1 MFNENKEFNIKIA
14 STGQI
19 ILVPENK
26 GILDVLFENGIDT
39 KVIDNLVTG
48 KKENLS
54 KCFDQDNFSFLEYDL
69 GNLDGIEDHLGDA
82 DILFHFAA
90 DPEVRTGYSKPEDSF
105 EQNIVNT
112 FNLLQK
118 IKQSKIK
125 KIVFASSSSIYGDAK
140 IIPTNEEYGPLNPI
154 SHYGASK
161 LACEAMVSSFCHN
174 YNIEGIIL
182 RLANVIGLR
191 GRHGLIWD
199 LVHKLKINQDELE
212 LLGDGKQTKS
222 FIHISDAIDGIFFSL
237 NNLQDKVEVFNLGS
251 EDSVEIMDVAK
262 IVCKNMGLNEIKIN
276 LTGGVD
282 DGRGWKGDI
291 KIAHLDI
298 TKLKNSGWIPKL
310 SSINAADI
318 TSQEII
324 KEVI

>member
-1 MFNENKEFNIKIA
+1 MVIGITKIDFDTA
-14 STGQI
+14 LITGGAGFI
-19 ILVPENK
+19 GSYIAEKLVEDGVN
-26 GILDVLFENGIDT
+26 T
-39 KVIDNLVTG
+39 RVIDNLVTG

-54 KCFDQDNFSFLEYDL
+54 KCFEQNNFSFLEYDL
-69 GNLDGIEDHLGDA
+69 GNLDGIEEHLTDV
-82 DILFHFAA
+82 DVLFHFAA
-90 DPEVRTGYSKPEDSF
+90 DPEVRTGYNKPEDSF

-118 IKQSKIK
+118 IKQTKIK
-125 KIVFASSSSIYGDAK
+125 KIIFASSSSVYGDAK
-140 IIPTNEEYGPLNPI
+140 IIPTNEEYGPLRPI

-174 YNIEGIIL
+174 YNIEGVII
-182 RLANVIGLR
+182 RPANVIGLR

-199 LVHKLKINQDELE
+199 LVQKLKTNQNELE

-237 NNLQDKVEVFNLGS
+237 NNLQDKVEIFNLGS

-262 IVCKNMGLNEIKIN
+262 IVCKNMKLDEIKIN
-276 LTGGVD
+276 ITGGVD

-298 TKLKNSGWIPKL
+298 TKLKNSGWMPKL
-310 SSINAADI
+310 SSINASDI

>member
-1 MFNENKEFNIKIA
+1 MISITKIDFDTA
-14 STGQI
+14 MITGGAGFI
-19 ILVPENK
+19 GSYIAEKLV
-26 GILDVLFENGIDT
+26 ENGTDT

-69 GNLDGIEDHLGDA
+69 GNLDGIENHLGDV

-125 KIVFASSSSIYGDAK
+125 KIVFASSSSVYGDAK
-140 IIPTNEEYGPLNPI
+140 IIPTNEEYGPLSPI

-174 YNIEGIIL
+174 YNIEGVIL

-222 FIHISDAIDGIFFSL
+222 FIHISDAINGIFSSL

-298 TKLKNSGWIPKL
+298 SKLKNLGWRPKL
-310 SSINAADI
+310 SSLEAADL

-324 KEVI
+324 DEVI

>member
-1 MFNENKEFNIKIA
+1 VVVSITKIDFDTA
-14 STGQI
+14 VITGGAGFI
-19 ILVPENK
+19 GSYIAEKLV
-26 GILDVLFENGIDT
+26 ENGTDT

-125 KIVFASSSSIYGDAK
+125 KIVFASSSSVYGDAK
-140 IIPTNEEYGPLNPI
+140 IIPTNEEYGPLSPI

-174 YNIEGIIL
+174 YNIEGVIL

-222 FIHISDAIDGIFFSL
+222 FIHISDAINGIFSSL

-291 KIAHLDI
+291 RIAHLDI

-324 KEVI
+324 AEVI

>member
-1 MFNENKEFNIKIA
+1 MISITKIDFDTA
-14 STGQI
+14 VITGGAGFI
-19 ILVPENK
+19 GSYIAEKLV
-26 GILDVLFENGIDT
+26 ENGIDT

-125 KIVFASSSSIYGDAK
+125 KIVFASSSSVYGDAK
-140 IIPTNEEYGPLNPI
+140 IIPTNEEYGPLKPI

-161 LACEAMVSSFCHN
+161 IACEAMVSSFCHN
-174 YNIEGIIL
+174 YNIEGVII
-182 RLANVIGLR
+182 RPANVIGLR

-251 EDSVEIMDVAK
+251 EDSVEIIDVAK

-276 LTGGVD
+276 PTGGVD

-318 TSQEII
+318 TSHEII

>member
-1 MFNENKEFNIKIA
+1 MVISITKIDFDTA
-14 STGQI
+14 VITGGAGFI
-19 ILVPENK
+19 GSYIAEKLV
-26 GILDVLFENGIDT
+26 ENGTDT

-125 KIVFASSSSIYGDAK
+125 KIVFASSSSVYGDAK
-140 IIPTNEEYGPLNPI
+140 IIPTNEEYGPLSPI

-174 YNIEGIIL
+174 YNIEGVIL
-182 RLANVIGLR
+182 RPANVIGLR

-212 LLGDGKQTKS
+212 LLGDGKQTRS

-291 KIAHLDI
+291 RIAHLDI

-318 TSQEII
+318 TSHEII

>member
-1 MFNENKEFNIKIA
+1 MISITKIDFDTA
-14 STGQI
+14 MITGGAGFI
-19 ILVPENK
+19 GSYIAEKLV
-26 GILDVLFENGIDT
+26 ENGTDT

-69 GNLDGIEDHLGDA
+69 GNLDGIENHLGDV

-125 KIVFASSSSIYGDAK
+125 KIVFASSSSVYGDAK
-140 IIPTNEEYGPLNPI
+140 IIPTNEEYGPLSPI

-174 YNIEGIIL
+174 YNIEGVIL

-291 KIAHLDI
+291 KITHLDI
-298 TKLKNSGWIPKL
+298 TKLKNLGWIPKL

-318 TSQEII
+318 TSHEII

>member
-1 MFNENKEFNIKIA
+1 VVISITKIDFDTA
-14 STGQI
+14 VITGGAGFI
-19 ILVPENK
+19 GSYIAEKLV
-26 GILDVLFENGIDT
+26 ENGTDT

-125 KIVFASSSSIYGDAK
+125 KIVFASSSSVYGDAK
-140 IIPTNEEYGPLNPI
+140 IIPTNEEYGPLSPI

-174 YNIEGIIL
+174 YNIEGVIL
-182 RLANVIGLR
+182 RPANVIGLR

-291 KIAHLDI
+291 RIAHLDI

-318 TSQEII
+318 TSHEII

>member
-1 MFNENKEFNIKIA
+1 MISITKIDFDTA
-14 STGQI
+14 VITGGAGFI
-19 ILVPENK
+19 GSYIAEKLV
-26 GILDVLFENGIDT
+26 ENGTDT

-125 KIVFASSSSIYGDAK
+125 KIVFASSSSVYGDAK
-140 IIPTNEEYGPLNPI
+140 IIPTNEEYGPLSPI

-174 YNIEGIIL
+174 YNIEGVIL
-182 RLANVIGLR
+182 RPANVIGLR

-262 IVCKNMGLNEIKIN
+262 IVCKNMGLNDIKIN

-310 SSINAADI
+310 SSINAVDI
-318 TSQEII
+318 TSHEII

>member
-1 MFNENKEFNIKIA
+1 MISITKIDFDTA
-14 STGQI
+14 VITGGAGFI
-19 ILVPENK
+19 GSYIAEKLV
-26 GILDVLFENGIDT
+26 ENGTDT

-69 GNLDGIEDHLGDA
+69 GNLDGIENHLGDV

-125 KIVFASSSSIYGDAK
+125 KIVFASSSSVYGDAK
-140 IIPTNEEYGPLNPI
+140 IIPTNEEYGPLSPI

-174 YNIEGIIL
+174 YNIEGVIL
-182 RLANVIGLR
+182 RPANVIGLR

-291 KIAHLDI
+291 RIAHLDI

-324 KEVI
+324 AEVI

>member
-1 MFNENKEFNIKIA
+1 MVISITKIDFDTA
-14 STGQI
+14 MITGGAGFI
-19 ILVPENK
+19 GSYIAEKLV
-26 GILDVLFENGIDT
+26 ENGTDT

-125 KIVFASSSSIYGDAK
+125 KIVFASSSSVYGDAK
-140 IIPTNEEYGPLNPI
+140 IIPTNEEYGPLSPI

-174 YNIEGIIL
+174 YNIEGVIL

-251 EDSVEIMDVAK
+251 EDSIEIMDVAK

-298 TKLKNSGWIPKL
+298 SKLKNLGWRPKL
-310 SSINAADI
+310 SSLEAADV

-324 KEVI
+324 DEVI

>member
-1 MFNENKEFNIKIA
+1 MVSITKIDFDTA
-14 STGQI
+14 VITGGAGFI
-19 ILVPENK
+19 GSYIAEKLV
-26 GILDVLFENGIDT
+26 ENGTDT

-69 GNLDGIEDHLGDA
+69 GNLDGIEDHLSDA

-125 KIVFASSSSIYGDAK
+125 KIVFASSSSVYGDAK
-140 IIPTNEEYGPLNPI
+140 IIPTNEEYGPLCPI

-174 YNIEGIIL
+174 YNIEGVIL

-291 KIAHLDI
+291 RIAHLDI

>member
-1 MFNENKEFNIKIA
+1 VVISITKIDFDTA
-14 STGQI
+14 VITGGAGFI
-19 ILVPENK
+19 GSYIAEKLV
-26 GILDVLFENGIDT
+26 ENGTDT

-69 GNLDGIEDHLGDA
+69 GNLDGIEDHLSNV

-125 KIVFASSSSIYGDAK
+125 KIVFASSSSVYGDAK
-140 IIPTNEEYGPLNPI
+140 IIPTNEEYGPLSPI

-174 YNIEGIIL
+174 YNIEGVIL
-182 RLANVIGLR
+182 RPANVIGLR

-318 TSQEII
+318 TSHEII

>member
-1 MFNENKEFNIKIA
+1 MISITKIDFDA
-14 STGQI
+14 AVITGGAGFI
-19 ILVPENK
+19 GSYIAEKLV
-26 GILDVLFENGIDT
+26 ENGIDT

-125 KIVFASSSSIYGDAK
+125 KIVFASSSSVYGDAK
-140 IIPTNEEYGPLNPI
+140 IIPTNEEYGPLSPI

-174 YNIEGIIL
+174 YNIEGVIL
-182 RLANVIGLR
+182 RPANVIGLR

-291 KIAHLDI
+291 RIAHLDI

-318 TSQEII
+318 TSHEII

>member
-1 MFNENKEFNIKIA
+1 MISITKIDFDTA
-14 STGQI
+14 VITGGAGFI
-19 ILVPENK
+19 GSYIAEKLV
-26 GILDVLFENGIDT
+26 ENGTDT

-69 GNLDGIEDHLGDA
+69 GNLDGIEDHLSNV

-125 KIVFASSSSIYGDAK
+125 KIVFASSSSVYGDAK
-140 IIPTNEEYGPLNPI
+140 IIPTNEEYGPLSPI

-174 YNIEGIIL
+174 YNIEGVIL
-182 RLANVIGLR
+182 RPANVIGLR

-318 TSQEII
+318 TSHEII

>member
-1 MFNENKEFNIKIA
+1 VISITKIDFDTA
-14 STGQI
+14 VITGGAGFI
-19 ILVPENK
+19 GSYIAEKLV
-26 GILDVLFENGIDT
+26 ENGTDT

-125 KIVFASSSSIYGDAK
+125 KIVFASSSSVYGDAK
-140 IIPTNEEYGPLNPI
+140 IIPTNEEYGPLSPI

-174 YNIEGIIL
+174 YNIEGVIL
-182 RLANVIGLR
+182 RPANVIGLR

-318 TSQEII
+318 TSHEII

>member
-1 MFNENKEFNIKIA
+1 MVVSITKIDFDTA
-14 STGQI
+14 AITGGAGFI
-19 ILVPENK
+19 GSYIAEKLV
-26 GILDVLFENGIDT
+26 ENGTDT

-54 KCFDQDNFSFLEYDL
+54 KCFDQANFSFLEYDL

-125 KIVFASSSSIYGDAK
+125 KIVFASSSSVYGDAK
-140 IIPTNEEYGPLNPI
+140 IIPTNEEYGPLSPI

-174 YNIEGIIL
+174 YNIEGVIL
-182 RLANVIGLR
+182 RPANVIGLR

-291 KIAHLDI
+291 RIAHLDI

-318 TSQEII
+318 TSHEII

>member
-1 MFNENKEFNIKIA
+1 VISITKIDFDTA
-14 STGQI
+14 VITGGAGFI
-19 ILVPENK
+19 GSYIAEKLV
-26 GILDVLFENGIDT
+26 ENGTDT

-69 GNLDGIEDHLGDA
+69 GNLDGIEDHLSDA

-125 KIVFASSSSIYGDAK
+125 KIVFTSSSSVYGDAK
-140 IIPTNEEYGPLNPI
+140 IIPTNEEYGPLSPI

-174 YNIEGIIL
+174 YNIEGVIL
-182 RLANVIGLR
+182 RPANVIGLR

-291 KIAHLDI
+291 KIAHLDV

-318 TSQEII
+318 TSHEII

>member
-1 MFNENKEFNIKIA
+1 MISITKIDFDTA
-14 STGQI
+14 VITGGAGFI
-19 ILVPENK
+19 GSYIAEKLV
-26 GILDVLFENGIDT
+26 ENGTDT

-125 KIVFASSSSIYGDAK
+125 KIVFASSSSVYGDAK
-140 IIPTNEEYGPLNPI
+140 IIPTNEEYGPLSPI

-174 YNIEGIIL
+174 YNIEGVIL
-182 RLANVIGLR
+182 RPANVIGLR

-222 FIHISDAIDGIFFSL
+222 FIHISDAIDGIFNSL

-310 SSINAADI
+310 SSINAVDI
-318 TSQEII
+318 TSHEII

>member
-1 MFNENKEFNIKIA
+1 VISITKIDFDTA
-14 STGQI
+14 MITGGAGFI
-19 ILVPENK
+19 GSYIAEKLV
-26 GILDVLFENGIDT
+26 ENGTDT

-69 GNLDGIEDHLGDA
+69 GNLDGIENHLGDV

-125 KIVFASSSSIYGDAK
+125 KIVFASSSSVYGDAK
-140 IIPTNEEYGPLNPI
+140 IIPTNEEYGPLSPI

-174 YNIEGIIL
+174 YNIEGVIL

-222 FIHISDAIDGIFFSL
+222 FIHISDAINGIFSSL

-298 TKLKNSGWIPKL
+298 SKLKNLGWRPKL
-310 SSINAADI
+310 SSLEAADV

-324 KEVI
+324 DEVI

>member
-1 MFNENKEFNIKIA
+1 MVISITKIDFDTA
-14 STGQI
+14 VITGGAGFI
-19 ILVPENK
+19 GSYIAEKLV
-26 GILDVLFENGIDT
+26 ENGTDT

-125 KIVFASSSSIYGDAK
+125 KIVFASSSSVYGDAK
-140 IIPTNEEYGPLNPI
+140 IIPTNEEYGPLCPI

-174 YNIEGIIL
+174 YNIEGVIL
-182 RLANVIGLR
+182 RPANVIGLR

-251 EDSVEIMDVAK
+251 EDSIEIMDVAK

-291 KIAHLDI
+291 RIAHLDI

-318 TSQEII
+318 TSHEII

>member
-1 MFNENKEFNIKIA
+1 MIGITKIDFDTALITGGAGFIGSYIAEKLVKEGVN
-14 STGQI
+14 
-19 ILVPENK
+19 
-26 GILDVLFENGIDT
+26 T

-54 KCFDQDNFSFLEYDL
+54 ECLKQNNFSFLEYDL
-69 GNLDGIEDHLGDA
+69 NNLDGLEDHLD
-82 DILFHFAA
+82 DVDVLFHFAA
-90 DPEVRTGYSKPEDSF
+90 DPEVRTGYNRPEDSF

-118 IKQSKIK
+118 IKQTKIK
-125 KIVFASSSSIYGDAK
+125 KIIFASSSSVYGDAK
-140 IIPTNEEYGPLNPI
+140 IIPTNEEYGPLRPI

-161 LACEAMVSSFCHN
+161 LACEALVSSFCHN
-174 YNIEGIIL
+174 YDIEGVII
-182 RLANVIGLR
+182 RPANVIGLR

-199 LVHKLKINQDELE
+199 LVHKLKVNQDELE

-222 FIHISDAIDGIFFSL
+222 FIHISDAIDGIFCSL

-262 IVCKNMGLNEIKIN
+262 IVCKNMKLDKIKIN
-276 LTGGVD
+276 ITGGVD

-298 TKLKNSGWIPKL
+298 TKLKNSGWMPKL
-310 SSINAADI
+310 SSINASDI

>member
-1 MFNENKEFNIKIA
+1 MCLSENFFENFYIEKDRLSNLLEIKI
-14 STGQI
+14 
-19 ILVPENK
+19 ENTVK
-26 GILDVLFENGIDT
+26 F
-39 KVIDNLVTG
+39 NLNHTL
-48 KKENLS
+48 KNLYKYKENLS

-69 GNLDGIEDHLGDA
+69 GNLDGIENHLGDV

-125 KIVFASSSSIYGDAK
+125 KIVFASSSSVYGDAK
-140 IIPTNEEYGPLNPI
+140 IIPTNEEYGPLSPI

-174 YNIEGIIL
+174 YNIEGVIL

-222 FIHISDAIDGIFFSL
+222 FIHISDAINGIFSSL

-298 TKLKNSGWIPKL
+298 SKLKNLGWRPKL
-310 SSINAADI
+310 SSLEAADV

-324 KEVI
+324 DEVI

>member
-1 MFNENKEFNIKIA
+1 MISITKIDFDTA
-14 STGQI
+14 MITGGAGFI
-19 ILVPENK
+19 GSYIAEKLV
-26 GILDVLFENGIDT
+26 ENGTDT

-69 GNLDGIEDHLGDA
+69 GNLDGIEDHLGDT

-125 KIVFASSSSIYGDAK
+125 KIVFASSSSVYGDAK
-140 IIPTNEEYGPLNPI
+140 IIPTNEEYGPLSPI

-174 YNIEGIIL
+174 YNIEGVIL

-222 FIHISDAIDGIFFSL
+222 FIHISDAINGIFSSL

-298 TKLKNSGWIPKL
+298 SKLKNLGWRPKL
-310 SSINAADI
+310 SSLEAADV

-324 KEVI
+324 DEVI

>member
-1 MFNENKEFNIKIA
+1 MISITKIDFDTA
-14 STGQI
+14 VITGGAGFI
-19 ILVPENK
+19 GSYIAEKLV
-26 GILDVLFENGIDT
+26 ENGTDT

-125 KIVFASSSSIYGDAK
+125 KIVFASSSSVYGDAK
-140 IIPTNEEYGPLNPI
+140 IIPTNEEYGPLSPI

-161 LACEAMVSSFCHN
+161 LACEAMVSSFFHN
-174 YNIEGIIL
+174 YNIEGVIL

-310 SSINAADI
+310 SSINAVDI
-318 TSQEII
+318 TSHEII

>member
-1 MFNENKEFNIKIA
+1 VVVNLTKVDFDTALITGGAGFIGSYIA
-14 STGQI
+14 EK
-19 ILVPENK
+19 LVKDGVN
-26 GILDVLFENGIDT
+26 T

-54 KCFDQDNFSFLEYDL
+54 ECLKQDNFSFLEYDL
-69 GNLDGIEDHLGDA
+69 NNLDGLEDYLD
-82 DILFHFAA
+82 DVDVLFHFAA
-90 DPEVRTGYSKPEDSF
+90 DPEVRTGYNRPEDSF

-118 IKQSKIK
+118 IKKTNIK
-125 KIVFASSSSIYGDAK
+125 KIVFASSSSVYGDAK
-140 IIPTNEEYGPLNPI
+140 IIPTNEEYGPLRPI

-161 LACEAMVSSFCHN
+161 LACEALVSSFCHN
-174 YNIEGIIL
+174 YDIEGVII
-182 RLANVIGLR
+182 RPANVIGLR

-199 LVHKLKINQDELE
+199 LVHKLKVNQDELE

-222 FIHISDAIDGIFFSL
+222 FIHISDAIDGIFCSL
-237 NNLQDKVEVFNLGS
+237 NNFQDKVEVFNLGS

-262 IVCKNMGLNEIKIN
+262 IVCKNIKLDEIKIN
-276 LTGGVD
+276 LTGGVE

-291 KIAHLDI
+291 KIAHLEI
-298 TKLKNSGWIPKL
+298 KKLKNVGWKPKL

>member
-1 MFNENKEFNIKIA
+1 MISITKIDFDTA
-14 STGQI
+14 VITGGAGFI
-19 ILVPENK
+19 GSYIAEKLV
-26 GILDVLFENGIDT
+26 ENGTDT

-125 KIVFASSSSIYGDAK
+125 KIVFASSSSVYGDAK
-140 IIPTNEEYGPLNPI
+140 IIPTNEEYGPLCPI

-174 YNIEGIIL
+174 YNIEGVIL
-182 RLANVIGLR
+182 RPANVIGLR

-298 TKLKNSGWIPKL
+298 SKLKNLGWQPKL
-310 SSINAADI
+310 SSLEAANV

-324 KEVI
+324 DEVI

>member
-1 MFNENKEFNIKIA
+1 MVVNLTKVDFDTALITGGAGFIGSYIA
-14 STGQI
+14 EK
-19 ILVPENK
+19 LVKDGVN
-26 GILDVLFENGIDT
+26 T

-54 KCFDQDNFSFLEYDL
+54 ECLKQDNFSFLEYDL
-69 GNLDGIEDHLGDA
+69 NNLDGLEDYLD
-82 DILFHFAA
+82 DVDVLFHFAA
-90 DPEVRTGYSKPEDSF
+90 DPEVRTGYNRPEDSF

-118 IKQSKIK
+118 IKKTNIK
-125 KIVFASSSSIYGDAK
+125 KIVFASSSSVYGDAK
-140 IIPTNEEYGPLNPI
+140 IIPTNEEYGPLRPI

-161 LACEAMVSSFCHN
+161 LACEALVSSFCHN
-174 YNIEGIIL
+174 YDIEGVII
-182 RLANVIGLR
+182 RPANVIGLR

-199 LVHKLKINQDELE
+199 LVHKLKVNQDELE

-222 FIHISDAIDGIFFSL
+222 FIHISDAIDGIFCSL

-262 IVCKNMGLNEIKIN
+262 IVCKNIKLDEIKIN
-276 LTGGVD
+276 LTGGVE

-291 KIAHLDI
+291 KIAHLEI
-298 TKLKNSGWIPKL
+298 KKLKNAGWKPKL

-324 KEVI
+324 EEVI

>member
-1 MFNENKEFNIKIA
+1 MISITKIDFDTA
-14 STGQI
+14 VITGGGGFI
-19 ILVPENK
+19 GSYIAEKLV
-26 GILDVLFENGIDT
+26 ENGIDT

-318 TSQEII
+318 TSREII

>member
-1 MFNENKEFNIKIA
+1 MISITKIDFDTA
-14 STGQI
+14 MITGGAGFI
-19 ILVPENK
+19 GSYIAEKLV
-26 GILDVLFENGIDT
+26 ENGTDT

-125 KIVFASSSSIYGDAK
+125 KIVFASSSSVYGDAK
-140 IIPTNEEYGPLNPI
+140 IIPTNEEYGPLSPI

-174 YNIEGIIL
+174 YNIEGVIL
-182 RLANVIGLR
+182 RPANVIGLR

-298 TKLKNSGWIPKL
+298 SKLKNLGWRPKL
-310 SSINAADI
+310 SSLEAADV

-324 KEVI
+324 DEVI

>member
-1 MFNENKEFNIKIA
+1 MVVSITKIDFDTA
-14 STGQI
+14 VITGGAGFI
-19 ILVPENK
+19 GSYIAKKLV
-26 GILDVLFENGIDT
+26 ENGTDT

-69 GNLDGIEDHLGDA
+69 GNLDGIEDHLSDA

-125 KIVFASSSSIYGDAK
+125 KIVFASSSSVYGDAK
-140 IIPTNEEYGPLNPI
+140 IIPTNEEYGPLCPI

-174 YNIEGIIL
+174 YNIEGVIL
-182 RLANVIGLR
+182 RPANVIGLR

-222 FIHISDAIDGIFFSL
+222 FIHISDAINGIFSSL

-291 KIAHLDI
+291 RIAHLDI

-318 TSQEII
+318 TSHEII